1 MLRLSAYL
9 PFVAAMAL
17 VVVASNVLVQ
27 FPVNGEIGGLALA
40 DILTWGAFTYPF
52 AFLVTDL
59 ANRRY
64 GPAAARQIVFVGFML
79 AVVCS
84 IVVPPLLFKYGF
96 IEFETA
102 ADRLVRIAVASGAAF
117 LTAQLLDVTVFNWLR
132 RRSWWRAPV
141 FGSLAGSVLDT
152 AIFFSDRLFGR
163 LRLRRPERR
172 LRPGNRTAAGLP
184 AGRDGT
190 LDVLGGGRSDGEAAD
205 RGLRAD
211 PLPADR
217 REMGAAGTG
226 LSHSGQ
232 GLFCLI
238 QAKRGKCAAAIFPE
252 LRIDL
257 ARSAAWPERAAV
269 QSGNLFTSIAPRLRP

>member
-1 MLRLSAYL
+1 MPRPSSYV

-27 FPVNGEIGGLALA
+27 FPVNGRIGSLALA

-64 GPAAARQIVFVGFML
+64 GPAIARQIVFVGFML
-79 AVVCS
+79 AVICS

-117 LTAQLLDVTVFNWLR
+117 LAAQLLDVTVFNWLR

-152 AIFFSDRLFGR
+152 AVFFSVAF
-163 LRLRRPERR
+163 
-172 LRPGNRTAAGLP
+172 
-184 AGRDGT
+184 
-190 LDVLGGGRSDGEAAD
+190 
-205 RGLRAD
+205 
-211 PLPADR
+211 
-217 REMGAAGTG
+217 
-226 LSHSGQ
+226 
-232 GLFCLI
+232 
-238 QAKRGKCAAAIFPE
+238 AAAFAFVGPGDAFALENAPLLGFLSLDTARWISWAVG
-252 LRIDL
+252 DL
-257 ARSAAWPERAAV
+257 TVKLIIAVFALIPYRLIAARWAQPVLA
-269 QSGNLFTSIAPRLRP
+269 